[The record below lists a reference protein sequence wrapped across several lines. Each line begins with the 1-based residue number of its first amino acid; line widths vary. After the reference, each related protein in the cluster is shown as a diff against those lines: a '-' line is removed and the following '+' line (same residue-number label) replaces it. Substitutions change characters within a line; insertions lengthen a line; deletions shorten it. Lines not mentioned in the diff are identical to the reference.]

1 MTKLKMTT
9 LAAALLSMGMGL
21 CSTAILAGD
30 DDDKGNDDVID
41 DDMSRR
47 GPGSTSGSG
56 DTVEANCGG
65 PDYQGAT
72 AELTISQSGSGSK
85 VEVEI
90 EDAVPNTHFTV
101 WMRIKGKDNLKVDPE
116 DPNSEEIPHT
126 GYNPA
131 GSPWTGGG
139 ATPLC
144 SGTEFESLNDNSP
157 WNNAAGSTAPLC
169 NSFSTDAGG
178 DGKFKTSVNFPVVGG
193 AYPFQQSGG
202 ASARPGHDAHA
213 DVPTA
218 IVDPRTGNGGP
229 FMIRVVSHCLDGANH
244 GLSPAQREA
253 WFQYP

>member
-1 MTKLKMTT
+1 MKKLNLTIIAAVIAGMSGSA
-9 LAAALLSMGMGL
+9 LA
-21 CSTAILAGD
+21 
-30 DDDKGNDDVID
+30 KGNDVLS

-72 AELTISQSGSGSK
+72 AKLNISQSDDGSTVN
-85 VEVEI
+85 VEV

-101 WMRIKGKDNLKVDPE
+101 WMRIKGGAGFND
-116 DPNSEEIPHT
+116 
-126 GYNPA
+126 A

-144 SGTEFESLNDNSP
+144 SGTEFDTLNANSP
-157 WNNAAGSTAPLC
+157 WNSTGSTAPLC
-169 NSFSTDAGG
+169 NSLFTDDAG
-178 DGKFKTSVNFPVVGG
+178 DGSLSTTVNFPVVGG

-218 IVDPRTGNGGP
+218 IVDPRTGTGGP
-229 FMIRVVSHCLDGANH
+229 FMIRVVSHCTDGANH
-244 GLSPAQREA
+244 GLSPATREA
-253 WFQYP
+253 FFQYP

>member
-1 MTKLKMTT
+1 MKFKRTLITAAMATMMT
-9 LAAALLSMGMGL
+9 AGGL
-21 CSTAILAGD
+21 TFTETVMAG
-30 DDDKGNDDVID
+30 KGDNNKGADYTVNDDL
-41 DDMSRR
+41 SRR
-47 GPGSTSGSG
+47 PAGSESGSG

-72 AELTISQSGSGSK
+72 GQLTIQQSGGKSEVT
-85 VEVEI
+85 VEV

-101 WMRIKGKDNLKVDPE
+101 WMRIKGGSGFNNDGSDGVSD
-116 DPNSEEIPHT
+116 
-126 GYNPA
+126 

-144 SGTEFESLNDNSP
+144 SGTEFDSLNDNSP
-157 WNNAAGSTAPLC
+157 WNNAAGSQAGLC
-169 NSFSTDAGG
+169 NSFFTGDNG
-178 DGKFKTSVNFPVVGG
+178 DGKLKTTVNFPIVGG

-202 ASARPGHDAHA
+202 TPSRPGHDGHA

-229 FMIRVVSHCLDGANH
+229 FMIRVVSHCLDNANH
-244 GLSPAQREA
+244 GLSPSNREA